1 MTISL
6 PCVTLEV
13 RWLWGIFSSMRGLI
27 SVWQNHHSWMQK
39 LLITLIL
46 AYLVIFPESC
56 VMNLLCNWGHKGV
69 SVHPSINQGLIFF
82 ELTISRTMTRLFSSF
97 NRKQQQSTPFWKNPE
112 LSRTEPY
119 SSLLISNWLLLK
131 FRNVLFPKLWLREGH
146 DLASVLFL
154 ILSWHCLDLH
164 SGSMSMEFF
173 FSVTCKGTTGT
184 WDSVIVI
191 SAFFCNSIF
200 FLSPKLFI
208 KQWIFQYIRTCH

>member
-1 MTISL
+1 
-6 PCVTLEV
+6 
-13 RWLWGIFSSMRGLI
+13 MRGLI
-27 SVWQNHHSWMQK
+27 SIWPNHHSWMQK

-46 AYLVIFPESC
+46 VYLAIFPASC

-69 SVHPSINQGLIFF
+69 SAHPNVNQGLIFF

-97 NRKQQQSTPFWKNPE
+97 NRKQQQSTPFWENPE

-119 SSLLISNWLLLK
+119 NSLQISNWLLLK
-131 FRNVLFPKLWLREGH
+131 FRNVLFPKLLLREGH

-154 ILSWHCLDLH
+154 ILSWHCLDLY
-164 SGSMSMEFF
+164 SGSISMEFVF
-173 FSVTCKGTTGT
+173 FSVMCKGTTGT
-184 WDSVIVI
+184 RDSIIVI